1 MKRKSSKKYVVVLLI
16 ALLFFVSIGYAALSD
31 TLRITGTAN
40 LKGVFDLKFESA
52 SIADTTSKSTATPN
66 GKELVVV
73 ANLTYPGDGESITA
87 VIKNESEV
95 DAKVKELKMTT
106 PGFVPDPEAACTW
119 NSDNVTVV
127 FPEMKD
133 CVVPAGETC
142 AVTFT
147 VAWDADATETYQ
159 NAVNPYAVNFVVE
172 IDYEQVDTGDYIG
185 NVGHTH

>member
-95 DAKVKELKMTT
+95 DAKVNGLRMTST
-106 PGFVPDPEAACTW
+106 EFIKVTDNTW
-119 NSDNVTVV
+119 NGDNVTVV

-142 AVTFT
+142 SVTFT
-147 VAWDADATETYQ
+147 VAWDADAQETYQ
-159 NAVNPYAVNFVVE
+159 TDSNPHSVGFSVE
-172 IDYEQVDTGDYIG
+172 IDYVQNTTGNY
-185 NVGHTH
+185 VGTVEHQH